1 MQLEDKQRDL
11 RATGKV
17 ASRRYHIDPDIG
29 HIELGIVDYASL
41 TVVSASERFYNWIN
55 RPLMQRVA
63 LGDLIQ
69 NLDIVLVHHALEAF
83 DGVCEIENDFM
94 SLDGAMVRLRIRLIK
109 TGSTSISPLKMLAFD
124 ISELHRKEE
133 VLRTVSKLLESHK
146 TIISES
152 RKTLKVLLDSLPQ
165 AVFLVD
171 ASLHVTSEISKKA
184 EQIFGQNVEY
194 APLWEVLRCSEDAL
208 EPLQLAF
215 SGVEWDMMVGILP
228 SEYEYE
234 GRVFSLG
241 FIPIFEHERLSCVT
255 VVVTDVTEHRLM
267 EQTLEQTDADNRA
280 LVAILSSKDE
290 FVDLLNLARKARDFT
305 EDLNSFRS
313 IVHGLKGGFSF
324 LDCDKLAA
332 ICHRAESSFLPEI
345 YTPEIGNRFMLEL
358 KAELRAFTSRFRHV
372 LQIDSRA
379 DVEITSRQLQ
389 VEYDAIGELYSQAEK
404 ELASPMIL
412 EAIEQLVEV
421 PAESVLGWLDKAWI
435 KTLQG
440 ENKYGTSITWGGSIS
455 LAREPY
461 RELFQS
467 FVHIIRN
474 SADHGIEL
482 PEVRERL
489 GKPRAGAMHVEVS
502 YSEGVYMISFEDDG
516 AGIDPDKL
524 VSIARSRGI
533 SVPQDITRD
542 QALMLICEPGFS
554 SRTEVTQLSG
564 RGIGVDAVRRAAK
577 LCGGDLS
584 VESVSGQGTKISV
597 WFKRQRYW
605 R

>member
-1 MQLEDKQRDL
+1 MHLEHKPPGLQVNSQ
-11 RATGKV
+11 A
-17 ASRRYHIDPDIG
+17 RRYNVDQDIG
-29 HIELGIVDYASL
+29 HIELGIVDYSSL
-41 TVVSASERFYNWIN
+41 TVVSASRRFYEWID
-55 RPLMQRVA
+55 RPLMQRVP
-63 LGDLIQ
+63 LVDLIQ
-69 NLDIVLVHHALEAF
+69 ELEISSVHQALEAF
-83 DGVCEIENDFM
+83 EGVCEIESDFM
-94 SLDGAMVRLRIRLIK
+94 SRDGAMVRLRIRLLK
-109 TGSTSISPLKMLAFD
+109 TGSSAVSPLKMLAFD

-146 TIISES
+146 AIISES
-152 RKTLKVLLDSLPQ
+152 RRTLKVLLDSLPQ

-194 APLWEVLRCSEDAL
+194 APLSEVLMCSEEAL

-228 SEYEYE
+228 SEYDYDD
-234 GRVFSLG
+234 RNFSLG
-241 FIPIFEHERLSCVT
+241 FIPIYEHDRLSCVT
-255 VVVTDVTEHRLM
+255 VVVTDVTERRKM
-267 EQTLEQTDADNRA
+267 EQSLEQTDADNRA

-290 FVDLLNLARKARDFT
+290 FVDLLNLARKAGDFT
-305 EDLNSFRS
+305 EDLSSFRS

-324 LDCDKLAA
+324 LDCDKLAGM
-332 ICHRAESSFLPEI
+332 CHRAESNFVPEI
-345 YTPEIGNRFMLEL
+345 YTPEIGSRFMREL
-358 KAELRAFTSRFRHV
+358 KAELRSFTNRFRHV

-379 DVEITSRQLQ
+379 DTEISSRQLSI
-389 VEYDAIGELYSQAEK
+389 EYDAIGALYVQAANACASPAI
-404 ELASPMIL
+404 LAS
-412 EAIEQLVEV
+412 IEHLVELPV
-421 PAESVLGWLDKAWI
+421 EKLLGWLDKAWL
-435 KTLQG
+435 KTLQS
-440 ENKYGTSITWGGSIS
+440 EAKYGTSITWSGDVA

-461 RELFQS
+461 RELLQS

-489 GKPRAGAMHVEVS
+489 GKPRAGAMHIELS
-502 YSEGVYMISFEDDG
+502 CTDDLYLFSFEDDG

-524 VSIARSRGI
+524 VAIARARGI
-533 SVPQDITRD
+533 CVPENISRAD
-542 QALMLICEPGFS
+542 ALMLICEPGFS
-554 SRTEVTQLSG
+554 SRTEVTALSG

-577 LCGGDLS
+577 LCGGDVS